1 MAIKIPETDNYFQY
15 GSCGE
20 PKPCRV
26 CIEDAGNDAGR
37 DAVQSLVLT
46 WK

>member
-20 PKPCRV
+20 LSPVEFASRMQEMMQDVMQSRV
-26 CIEDAGNDAGR
+26 
-37 DAVQSLVLT
+37 
-46 WK
+46 